1 MDLMESNLS
10 STDRPKAPAQL
21 INWDLAAASAAKLT
35 PAGPP
40 LSAKEI
46 ATAVADLRVAAE
58 ASIGY
63 VHQITGL
70 DAAKDLRDSDLL
82 IVDRASWA
90 KANTQSFQAL
100 MAPALEHLARTR
112 KDELATASAAL
123 GGTVTGAQFGA
134 ILAFLSSKVLGQ
146 YDPFGP
152 ARNGAGGRLML
163 VAPNILAVERE
174 LNVEPAD
181 FRLWVC
187 LHEQTHRVQFA
198 AAPWLKDHMLAHIS
212 ELAGGMLDKADGLSE
227 RLAKAAKGLASGGQ
241 PSDDAHS
248 GAASQHRDSDN
259 GILSLLQDPQDKAR
273 MSHLTAVMSL
283 LEGHANV
290 VMDAVDSSIV
300 PSVKTIRRRFNARGK
315 SRGPLEKFLRRVLG
329 LDAKMRQYSDG
340 ARFVRRVV
348 DRVGM
353 EGFNSVWISAEHL
366 PTEEEIHAPDKWI
379 ARMGLHA
386 GG

>member
-1 MDLMESNLS
+1 MVPMESNLS
-10 STDRPKAPAQL
+10 STVRQPAPQL
-21 INWDLAAASAAKLT
+21 INWDLAASSAAKLT
-35 PAGPP
+35 PAGPQV
-40 LSAKEI
+40 SAREI
-46 ATAVADLRVAAE
+46 EAVVADLRAAAD

-70 DAAKDLRDSDLL
+70 DAAKDLGDSDLL

-100 MAPALEHLARTR
+100 MAPALDHLARTR
-112 KDELATASAAL
+112 KDQFTTASAAL

-152 ARNGAGGRLML
+152 ARNGTGGRLML
-163 VAPNILAVERE
+163 VAPNILAIERE
-174 LNVEPAD
+174 LNVDPAD

-212 ELAGGMLDKADGLSE
+212 ELTEGLLDKADGLSE
-227 RLAKAAKGLASGGQ
+227 RLAKAAKGLTASGG
-241 PSDDAHS
+241 SADASPAKTGEH
-248 GAASQHRDSDN
+248 DN

-290 VMDAVDSSIV
+290 VMDAVDASIV

-315 SRGPLEKFLRRVLG
+315 SRGPLEKFLRRLLG

-353 EGFNSVWISAEHL
+353 EGFNSVWASADHL

-379 ARMGLHA
+379 QRMGLR
-386 GG
+386 GSD

>member
-1 MDLMESNLS
+1 MESNFS
-10 STDRPKAPAQL
+10 STVRHKAPPQL
-21 INWDLAAASAAKLT
+21 INWDLAAASAARLT
-35 PAGPP
+35 SAGPQVSP
-40 LSAKEI
+40 REI
-46 ATAVADLRVAAE
+46 AEAVAELRSAAD

-100 MAPALEHLARTR
+100 MAPALERLSRT
-112 KDELATASAAL
+112 KKEQLTTASAAL
-123 GGTVTGAQFGA
+123 GGTLTGAQFGV

-152 ARNGAGGRLML
+152 AQNGSGGRLML

-212 ELAGGMLDKADGLSE
+212 ELTEGLLDKADGLSD
-227 RLAKAAKGLASGGQ
+227 RLAKAAKGLTSGGP
-241 PSDDAHS
+241 PSDADS
-248 GAASQHRDSDN
+248 DPKDSVPKDSDN

-315 SRGPLEKFLRRVLG
+315 SRGPVEKFLRRVLG

-353 EGFNSVWISAEHL
+353 EGFNSVWTSAEHL

-379 ARMGLHA
+379 ARMGLRN

>member
-1 MDLMESNLS
+1 MESNLS
-10 STDRPKAPAQL
+10 STVRHPAPQL

-35 PAGPP
+35 PAGPQV
-40 LSAKEI
+40 SAREI
-46 ATAVADLRVAAE
+46 EAVVADLRAAAD

-70 DAAKDLRDSDLL
+70 DAAKDLGDSDLL

-100 MAPALEHLARTR
+100 MAPALDHLARTR
-112 KDELATASAAL
+112 KDQLTTASAAL

-152 ARNGAGGRLML
+152 ARNGTGGRLML
-163 VAPNILAVERE
+163 VAPNILAIERE
-174 LNVEPAD
+174 LNVDPAD

-212 ELAGGMLDKADGLSE
+212 ELTEGLLDKADGLSE
-227 RLAKAAKGLASGGQ
+227 RLAKAAKGLTASGGS
-241 PSDDAHS
+241 SDAGTSPARTGEH
-248 GAASQHRDSDN
+248 DN

-290 VMDAVDSSIV
+290 VMDAVDASIV

-315 SRGPLEKFLRRVLG
+315 SRGPLEKFLRRLLG

-353 EGFNSVWISAEHL
+353 EGFNSVWASADHL

-379 ARMGLHA
+379 HRMGLRDSD
-386 GG
+386 

>member
-1 MDLMESNLS
+1 MDPMESNFS
-10 STDRPKAPAQL
+10 STVRHQPPPQL

-35 PAGPP
+35 SAGPQVSP
-40 LSAKEI
+40 EEI
-46 ATAVADLRVAAE
+46 AEAVAELRAAAD

-100 MAPALEHLARTR
+100 MAPALEHLSRTN
-112 KDELATASAAL
+112 KEQLTTAGAAL
-123 GGTVTGAQFGA
+123 GGTLTGAQFGA

-152 ARNGAGGRLML
+152 AKNGSGGRLML
-163 VAPNILAVERE
+163 VAPNILSVERE
-174 LNVEPAD
+174 LNVVPAD

-212 ELAGGMLDKADGLSE
+212 ELTEGLLDKADGLSD
-227 RLAKAAKGLASGGQ
+227 RLAKAAKGLTR
-241 PSDDAHS
+241 S
-248 GAASQHRDSDN
+248 GAPSGASEDTEDTSDK

-300 PSVKTIRRRFNARGK
+300 PSVKTIRRRFSARGK
-315 SRGPLEKFLRRVLG
+315 SRGPVEKFLRRILG

-353 EGFNSVWISAEHL
+353 DGFNVVWTSAEHL

-379 ARMGLHA
+379 ARMGLRN